1 MLLRNKFSE
10 PAREGGYF
18 KCQHIDLLFSG
29 HVTHFCPLKMI
40 GKMLRPLWALP
51 YWHAFVAQLVR
62 AWVQ

>member
-29 HVTHFCPLKMI
+29 HVTQFCPLKMI
-40 GKMLRPLWALP
+40 A
-51 YWHAFVAQLVR
+51 
-62 AWVQ
+62 